1 LLAAKLGE
9 SDVGDLVVLIRC
21 DCGAHLSPDFAFRSS
36 LEAPRPSRCSLPAMR
51 GMVLAAG
58 LGTRLRPLTWDVSK
72 PMVPVANRPIMEHV
86 LRTLARNE
94 VDEIIANLHWY
105 GDSIR
110 N

>member
-1 LLAAKLGE
+1 MTLLIAL
-9 SDVGDLVVLIRC
+9 LIS
-21 DCGAHLSPDFAFRSS
+21 LSETT
-36 LEAPRPSRCSLPAMR
+36 LEAQVGSGCSLPAMR

-86 LRTLARNE
+86 LQLLARNDLNE
-94 VDEIIANLHWY
+94 VIANLHWY

-110 N
+110 NAFGDGSGLRIAPP